1 MTASTQPTYRI
12 GFDIGGTF
20 TDFILHDGATN
31 RIRLHKLLTTPHDP
45 SVAALQGLTE
55 VCGGAGIA
63 VAKVSEIIHG
73 TTLVTNAV
81 IERKGAKLGL
91 VTTRGFRDILE
102 MGREQ
107 RYDIYDMFLEFP
119 DPLAPRDL
127 RLEVDERIDRDGNEV
142 APLDEDGLRRA
153 LETLVRNGCE
163 AVAISFINAYRNS
176 SHERRAGEIAAAEF
190 PELAVSLSAQVVP
203 EMGEYP
209 RTVTTCANAY
219 VQPLMDRY
227 LTRLE
232 SALAALGFDGEL
244 RLMHSAGGLV
254 SPSVARAFPIR
265 LLESGPAGG
274 GLAAA
279 LFGETAGKEK
289 LIAFDMGGTTAK
301 ACIIEDGRVDIAVEL
316 EAGRVSRFRKGSGL
330 PMRAPVIDM
339 IEIGAG
345 GGSIAGINSVG
356 LLKVGPQ
363 SAGSD
368 PGPVCY
374 GLGGTQPTVTDADM
388 ILGYYDPDFFLGGRM
403 NLDLAAAEAAMDR
416 LAEPLGLSRM
426 EAARGVHRVVV
437 ESMAA
442 ATRVH
447 MVEKGKDPR
456 DWSMVGFGGA
466 GPAHAADVARVL
478 GVREV
483 IVPPASGAASALGFL
498 TAPLS
503 FEISRSMPVELTK
516 SFDAAAIEHLFGET
530 TAEAKALLTKAGVVP
545 GDIATQR
552 FAEMRLVGQMHEITV
567 PLPADL
573 GGGDA
578 FTRIRAAFTAAYEA
592 RYASVRPEERMEAIS
607 FRVLCSGPKP
617 GISLAGA
624 SGGADTPALKGYRR
638 AWFDAGEVQMA
649 VYDRY
654 ALMPGTVIDGPAV
667 IEERESTTLVPLGD
681 RVEVDASLNLRIAV
695 ATEVEGAEMISAAMS
710 VDEAIERLESDP
722 VSLEIMWSR
731 LVTVTEEMWLT
742 VIRTAFS
749 LTVSESQDFACGI
762 LDIEGKSMVHS
773 PRAMPVF
780 NLTLPRAVRALLAKF
795 PAETLKP
802 GDVLITNDPW
812 LCAGHLFDIAVVT
825 PVFVDGRIVALIGTV
840 GHVSDIGG
848 TKNTIRATEIY
859 EEGLQI
865 PPMKFMD
872 GGRINETLVEMIA
885 TNVREPEQVVGD
897 IHGFIA
903 ANTLGADRLTSFM
916 SEYGLS
922 DLRGMARLLQGLSEK
937 AMRDAVRRLPDGEY
951 RSEIECRQLG
961 DTLRYPVKVT
971 VAGDEVGIDFEGA
984 PPQLPRGGLNS
995 TLNYTVAHA
1004 TYPLKCILTPEVR
1017 GNAGCYRAFRVNA
1030 PARSSLNPDYPASVS
1045 MRTRTGWYLAP
1056 VIFRALSQAAPGQV
1070 QAHTGLP
1077 IVSRVYCE
1085 TPSGIDAGHMFLGG
1099 GQGGSNGRDGKSALL
1114 WPTSASNTAVEVF
1127 EARVP
1132 VLVTEKAYLPDSGG
1146 AGAYRGGLGQR
1157 LRMRK
1162 LYDDGLPM
1170 QVGLFPEAPGM
1181 AVEGLF
1187 GGAPGSGAAGRIL
1200 DAAGNEVHDVGDG
1213 ELVRVTTIDRL
1224 VEISLNGGSGYGHAG
1239 LRDPE
1244 AVAEDIRLGYVTK
1257 AAARSDYPSLAEAR
1271 QLEGVK

>member
-1 MTASTQPTYRI
+1 MTELARGPYRI

-20 TDFILHDGATN
+20 TDFILHDGG
-31 RIRLHKLLTTPHDP
+31 RIRLHKVLTTPHDP
-45 SVAALQGLTE
+45 SIAALQGLAE
-55 VCGGAGIA
+55 VTAAAGITLA
-63 VAKVSEIIHG
+63 DVGEIVHG

-91 VTTRGFRDILE
+91 ITTRGFRDTLE

-119 DPLAPRDL
+119 APLVPRDL
-127 RLEVDERIDRDGNEV
+127 RLEVGERIDRDGNEV
-142 APLDEDGLRRA
+142 APLDEDELRRA
-153 LETLVRNGCE
+153 LEALVRNGCE
-163 AVAISFINAYRNS
+163 AVAVSFINAYRNPA
-176 SHERRAGEIAAAEF
+176 HERRAGEIAAAEF
-190 PELAVSLSAQVVP
+190 PGLAVSLSAQVVA
-203 EMGEYP
+203 EIGEYP
-209 RTVTTCANAY
+209 RTVTTCANSY
-219 VQPLMDRY
+219 VKPLMARY

-232 SALAALGFDGEL
+232 AELAARGFAGKL

-254 SPSVARAFPIR
+254 SPAVARAFPIR

-279 LFGETAGKEK
+279 LFGETAGKDR

-301 ACIIEDGRVDIAVEL
+301 ACLIEDGRVDIAAEI

-330 PMRAPVIDM
+330 PIRAPVLDM

-345 GGSIAGINSVG
+345 GGSIAGIDAVG

-363 SAGSD
+363 SAGSA

-374 GLGGTQPTVTDADM
+374 GLGGTQPTVTDANV

-403 NLDLAAAEAAMDR
+403 RLDLPAAEAAIDR
-416 LAEPLGLSRM
+416 LAAPLDLSRM
-426 EAARGVHRVVV
+426 ETARGIHRVVI
-437 ESMAA
+437 ENMAA

-447 MVEKGKDPR
+447 LVEKGKDPR
-456 DWSMVGFGGA
+456 GQVMVGFGGA
-466 GPAHAADVARVL
+466 GPAHAAEVARVL

-503 FEISRSMPVELTK
+503 FEISRSMPVALTED
-516 SFDAAAIEHLFGET
+516 FDAAAIERLLGEI
-530 TAEAKALLTKAGVVP
+530 TAEARALLGEAGVA
-545 GDIATQR
+545 GSDIATER
-552 FAEMRLVGQMHEITV
+552 SAEMRLIGQMHEITV

-578 FTRIRAAFTAAYEA
+578 FARVRAAFTAAYEA
-592 RYASVRPEERMEAIS
+592 RYASVRPDEPMEVVS
-607 FRVLCSGPKP
+607 FRVLCSGPRP
-617 GISLAGA
+617 GISLAAVNGE
-624 SGGADTPALKGYRR
+624 SGTPALKGHRR
-638 AWFDAGEVQMA
+638 AWFDEGEVQMA

-654 ALMPGTVIDGPAV
+654 ALKPGTLIEGPAV
-667 IEERESTTLVPLGD
+667 IEERESTTLVPPGD
-681 RVEVDASLNLRIAV
+681 RVEVDAALNLRIAV
-695 ATEVEGAEMISAAMS
+695 AAEVESAEIVSAAMS
-710 VDEAIERLESDP
+710 VDEAVERLASDT
-722 VSLEIMWSR
+722 VGLEIMWSR

-762 LDIEGKSMVHS
+762 LDTEGESMVHS

-780 NLTLPRAVRALLAKF
+780 NLTLPRAVKALLEKF
-795 PAETLKP
+795 PVETLKP

-825 PVFVDGRIVALIGTV
+825 PVFVKGRIVALIGTV

-848 TKNTIRATEIY
+848 TKDAIRAREIY

-865 PPMKFMD
+865 PPMKFSD
-872 GGRINETLVEMIA
+872 GGKVNETLLDIIA
-885 TNVREPEQVVGD
+885 QNVRGAEQVVGD
-897 IHGFIA
+897 IYGFIA
-903 ANTLGADRLTSFM
+903 ANTLGASRLTSFM
-916 SEYGLS
+916 SEYGLG
-922 DLRGMARLLQGLSEK
+922 DLRGMARLVQHLSEK
-937 AMRDAVRRLPDGEY
+937 AMRDAVRGLPDGEY
-951 RSEIECRQLG
+951 RSEITCRQLG
-961 DTLRYPVKVT
+961 DTLRYPVKLT
-971 VAGDEVGIDFEGA
+971 VAGDEIEIDFAGA

-1004 TYPLKCILTPEVR
+1004 TYPLKCLLTPEIR
-1017 GNAGCYRAFRVNA
+1017 GNAGCYRPFRVKA
-1030 PARSSLNPDYPASVS
+1030 PAGSSLNANYPASVS
-1045 MRTRTGWYLAP
+1045 MRTRTGWYIAP
-1056 VIFRALSQAAPGQV
+1056 NIFHALSEAAPRQV

-1077 IVSRVYCE
+1077 IVTRVYCE
-1085 TPSGIDAGHMFLGG
+1085 TPAGTEAGHMFMGG
-1099 GQGGSNGRDGKSALL
+1099 GQGASNGRDGKSTLL

-1132 VLVTEKAYLPDSGG
+1132 ALVTEKAYLPDSGG
-1146 AGAYRGGLGQR
+1146 PGAYRGGLGQR

-1162 LYDDGLPM
+1162 LYDDGLAM
-1170 QVGLFPEAPGM
+1170 QVGLFPEPPGT

-1187 GGAPGSGAAGRIL
+1187 GGAPGKGGGGRIL
-1200 DAAGNEVHDVGDG
+1200 DAAGREIHDVGDG
-1213 ELVRVTTIDRL
+1213 ELVRVTSTDRL
-1224 VEISLNGGSGYGHAG
+1224 IEIATNGGSGYGDPRKRA
-1239 LRDPE
+1239 PE
-1244 AVAEDIRLGYVTK
+1244 ATAEDISLGFVTK
-1257 AAARSDYPSLAEAR
+1257 AAAADGPRTEAAP
-1271 QLEGVK
+1271 QLEGAK